1 MSAKKSAHAAATR
14 WRTVP
19 LQQDLRIRR
28 FYQDPDPVLRVES
41 LRRELRCGD
50 ECKCTC
56 NFCFDAECAQCD
68 RDHCEDL
75 NCTYCPSQAKR
86 GVAGRLRVSDN

>member
-1 MSAKKSAHAAATR
+1 MM
-14 WRTVP
+14 
-19 LQQDLRIRR
+19 LQDLGRIRR
-28 FYQDPDPVLRVES
+28 FYQDPDPVIRVES

-56 NFCFDAECAQCD
+56 DFCFDAECAQCY
-68 RDHCEDL
+68 REQCEDL
-75 NCTYCPSQAKR
+75 NCKNCASQAKR